1 MVVGYFEKT
10 KVALPRFLRA
20 GTLYHR
26 TDSAC
31 RVLLSIRN
39 GFRGRSPHYS
49 SKARVLQVL
58 FMISRCSGVKSTNA
72 NAQRW
77 PERLRTTAPT
87 RTGLLVTGTE
97 NSRRT
102 GA

>member
-20 GTLYHR
+20 GTLEHW
-26 TDSAC
+26 TESAC

-39 GFRGRSPHYS
+39 GFRCRSPHYS

-58 FMISRCSGVKSTNA
+58 FMISRCSGVNPRIQIRNGGLSDY
-72 NAQRW
+72 AQR
-77 PERLRTTAPT
+77 LRHGP
-87 RTGLLVTGTE
+87 GC
-97 NSRRT
+97 S
-102 GA
+102 